1 MPHLLISTKIR
12 LEPGPTI
19 VGDDQTDPEIMAHLD
34 AKLCREKCNN
44 L

>member
-19 VGDDQTDPEIMAHLD
+19 VGDENVDQEIMTYLG
-34 AKLCREKCNN
+34 AKLCREKCSS
-44 L
+44 